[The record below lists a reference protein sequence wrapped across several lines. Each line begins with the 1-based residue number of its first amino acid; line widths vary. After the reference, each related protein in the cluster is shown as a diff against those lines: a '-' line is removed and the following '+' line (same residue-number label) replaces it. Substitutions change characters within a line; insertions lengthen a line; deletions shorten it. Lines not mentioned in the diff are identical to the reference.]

1 MRKVLHVGPF
11 DTPGGMATVMQTL
24 AATPPEGWATDVLSS
39 HASGGPLAKWKAYR
53 RARGELRRRCLDASL
68 RPDVVHVHAA
78 SDWSLR
84 RKMRLLRFV
93 HRFNVAA
100 VLHLHSGHLAKWL
113 GSPDGVRAK
122 RHRRAVAELG
132 LTQVVLSEAWQRELA
147 PMIGPAHAVAN
158 PVSPAYVPATGE
170 RDENHVLVLGRND
183 PVKGHA
189 FAEEVVAR
197 LVVDRPKLRLT
208 LTGKERSSRPFVDA
222 LGWVSEAEK
231 MALLQRATV
240 LLVPSSVEGQ
250 PLVILEA
257 LASGLPV
264 VVGEHL
270 HSLPTGVVRAGP
282 TVEDWA
288 KAVDEVLNGN
298 LPPKVDVEP
307 HRAFAVAKRWGELYD
322 SLLKD

>member
-1 MRKVLHVGPF
+1 
-11 DTPGGMATVMQTL
+11 
-24 AATPPEGWATDVLSS
+24 
-39 HASGGPLAKWKAYR
+39 
-53 RARGELRRRCLDASL
+53 
-68 RPDVVHVHAA
+68 
-78 SDWSLR
+78 
-84 RKMRLLRFV
+84 
-93 HRFNVAA
+93 
-100 VLHLHSGHLAKWL
+100 
-113 GSPDGVRAK
+113 
-122 RHRRAVAELG
+122 
-132 LTQVVLSEAWQRELA
+132 
-147 PMIGPAHAVAN
+147 
-158 PVSPAYVPATGE
+158 
-170 RDENHVLVLGRND
+170 
-183 PVKGHA
+183 
-189 FAEEVVAR
+189 
-197 LVVDRPKLRLT
+197 
-208 LTGKERSSRPFVDA
+208 
-222 LGWVSEAEK
+222 

-250 PLVILEA
+250 PLVVLEA